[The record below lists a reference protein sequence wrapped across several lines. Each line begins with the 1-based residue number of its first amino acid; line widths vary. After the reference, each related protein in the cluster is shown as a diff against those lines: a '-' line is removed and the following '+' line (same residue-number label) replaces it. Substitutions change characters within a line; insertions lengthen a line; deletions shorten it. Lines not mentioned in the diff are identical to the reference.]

1 MISHDFD
8 YHAPATIADA
18 VAVLAR
24 HGERAAVVGGGT
36 WLIPNMTYGAQ
47 RPEVVID
54 AKKLQLDRI
63 FDDGGDLVVG
73 ARASYGQVA
82 TSQLIRANAM
92 LLAMMSSGITG
103 GPQIVRQGTLGGSA
117 CYGNPSS
124 DVPACLVALN
134 ARLRL
139 QSAAGV
145 RDVAAAAFFLA
156 PFETA
161 RRPDEILTEI
171 RLPKPAGPLR
181 TGYYKLKFST
191 GSWPIVTAACIA
203 QRDGAEHIAL
213 RIAIGG
219 ANAIPVSFDVRAPV
233 KPRAEDLSAIA
244 AGVGDLIVSEVS
256 DEFAGSGYRRT
267 VAPSIVI
274 RAVRMAIQGD
284 H

>member
-8 YHAPATIADA
+8 YHTPTTIADA
-18 VAVLAR
+18 VALLAR
-24 HGERAAVVGGGT
+24 HGDRSAVVGGGT

-54 AKKLQLDRI
+54 AKRLQLDRI
-63 FDDGGDLVVG
+63 FEDGGDIVVG

-82 TSQLIRANAM
+82 LSGLISANVK
-92 LLAMMSSGITG
+92 LLAVMSSGITG

-145 RDVAAAAFFLA
+145 RDVPAAGFFHA
-156 PFETA
+156 PFVTA
-161 RRPDEILTEI
+161 KRPDEILTEI
-171 RLPKPAGPLR
+171 RLPKQAGSVR

-191 GSWPIVTAACIA
+191 GSWPIVTAACLA
-203 QRDGAEHIAL
+203 ERAGAGHFAL

-219 ANAIPVSFDVRAPV
+219 ANSIPVSFETRTPV
-233 KPRAEDLSAIA
+233 VPRIEDLSAITA
-244 AGVGDLIVSEVS
+244 SVGDLIVSEVS

-284 H
+284 R

>member
-8 YHAPATIADA
+8 YHAPTTIADA
-18 VAVLAR
+18 VALLSR
-24 HGERAAVVGGGT
+24 YGERSAVVGGGT

-54 AKKLQLDRI
+54 AKRLQLDRI
-63 FDDGGDLVVG
+63 FEDGDDIVVG
-73 ARASYGQVA
+73 ARASYGHVA
-82 TSQLIRANAM
+82 SSGLIRANVE
-92 LLAMMSSGITG
+92 LLAVMSSGITG

-139 QSAAGV
+139 CSAAGR
-145 RDVAAAAFFLA
+145 RDVAASEFFLA
-156 PFETA
+156 PFVTA

-171 RLPKPAGPLR
+171 RLPKQAGSVR

-191 GSWPIVTAACIA
+191 GSWPIVTAACLA
-203 QRDGAEHIAL
+203 EPAGAGHFAL

-219 ANAIPVSFDVRAPV
+219 ANAIPVSFETQAPAQ
-233 KPRAEDLSAIA
+233 PRADDLAGVTV
-244 AGVGDLIVSEVS
+244 GVGDLIVSEVS

-274 RAVRMAIQGD
+274 RAIRMAIQGD